1 MVLPSSGNSI
11 SLDQMHVEV
20 GASSGTEC
28 SLNDADIR
36 SIIDKGDGASS
47 SFFEFLG

>member
-1 MVLPSSGNSI
+1 MALPISGAI

-20 GASSGTEC
+20 GASTGTEC

-47 SFFEFLG
+47 IIQI